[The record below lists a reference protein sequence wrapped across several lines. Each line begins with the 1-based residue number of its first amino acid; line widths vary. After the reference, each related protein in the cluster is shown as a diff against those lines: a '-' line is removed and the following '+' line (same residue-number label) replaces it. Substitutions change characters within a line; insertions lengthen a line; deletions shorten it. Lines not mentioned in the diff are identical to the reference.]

1 MRRRQGEGE
10 LSERSDTF
18 QQRAPRVAVIGTGYV
33 GTVVAACLAGVGRQ
47 TIGLEVDRRK
57 LETLQAG
64 RAPFFEPG
72 LDDLLSSC
80 VASGALRFTGSVE
93 EAVATSDVIFFC
105 VGTPSAPDGAADMT
119 HVVAAARSIGSCL
132 DRHRV
137 LVTKSTVPIGSGRW
151 LTSIIEDALA
161 PAVRP
166 DGAFSVVSNPEFL
179 REGSAVNDFLFPDRV
194 VIGSDDGQALDLVA
208 DVYRPITEQTFA
220 GADPDRRP
228 PMVRTSLATAETVKY
243 ASNAFLATKISF
255 INEIANIC
263 ELVGADVSEVAS
275 ALGLDPRIGSRFL
288 EAGLGWGGSCF
299 GKDLSALVTTA
310 EQYGYDAALLRAAVQ
325 VNTRQRRLV
334 IERMRHHLKIIQ
346 GRRIA
351 LLGLAFKPGTDDLRD
366 APAVEIARSLISAGA
381 FVRAHDPL
389 VRAVPDCPSL
399 VVASDPY
406 AAAERADAVV
416 LVTEWPDYLGLD
428 LSELRSRM
436 RGDLILDGRNLLDPR
451 AVEAVGLRYEGV
463 GRSTVTRESL
473 SV

>member
-1 MRRRQGEGE
+1 
-10 LSERSDTF
+10 
-18 QQRAPRVAVIGTGYV
+18 
-33 GTVVAACLAGVGRQ
+33 
-47 TIGLEVDRRK
+47 
-57 LETLQAG
+57 
-64 RAPFFEPG
+64 FEPG
-72 LDDLLSSC
+72 LDDLLAAG
-80 VASGALRFTGSVE
+80 VNSGALRFTAGVE
-93 EAVATSDVIFFC
+93 EAMAASDVVFLC
-105 VGTPSAPDGAADMT
+105 VGTPPAPDGSADMS
-119 HVVAAARSIGSCL
+119 HVVAAARSIGACL
-132 DRHRV
+132 DRHHV

-151 LTSIIEDALA
+151 LTSIVEDAL
-161 PAVRP
+161 PAGVHP

-194 VIGSDDGQALDLVA
+194 VMGSDDDRALDAVA
-208 DVYRPITEQTFA
+208 EVYRPIVEQTFA
-220 GADPDRRP
+220 GAHPDRRAP
-228 PMVRTSLATAETVKY
+228 LVRTTLATAETVKY

-255 INEIANIC
+255 INEIANVC

-310 EQYGYDAALLRAAVQ
+310 GQYGYDATLLRAAVQ
-325 VNTRQRRLV
+325 VNERQRRLV

-366 APAVEIARSLISAGA
+366 APAVEIAASLIRAGA

-389 VRAVPDCPSL
+389 VKAVPDCPNL
-399 VVASDPY
+399 VVAADPY

-416 LVTEWPDYLGLD
+416 LVTEWPDYLALD
-428 LSELRSRM
+428 LAELRSRM
-436 RGDLILDGRNLLDPR
+436 RGDLVLDGRNLLDPG

-463 GRSTVTRESL
+463 GRSTFTRESL